1 MSDKA
6 VKNSN
11 NKKPNPWNKPANK
24 SPSESQNKQPSKRVT
39 KPLTKQAQKYLRG
52 ISHDTKPVV
61 TVADK
66 GLTENIMLEIDVCL
80 DQHELIKV
88 KLRTD
93 RDTRQQHMDAIMAE
107 TGAQK
112 IQSIGQTLT
121 IYRAN
126 PKKPVYELPK

>member
-6 VKNSN
+6 LNKSN
-11 NKKPNPWNKPANK
+11 NNPNKKK
-24 SPSESQNKQPSKRVT
+24 S
-39 KPLTKQAQKYLRG
+39 KPLSKNAQKFLRG
-52 ISHDTKPVV
+52 VAHDIKPVV

-66 GLTENIMLEIDVCL
+66 GLTENIMIELDICL
-80 DQHELIKV
+80 DQHELVKV

-93 RDTRQQHMDAIMAE
+93 RETRQQYAE
-107 TGAQK
+107 TIITETSALK

-126 PKKPVYELPK
+126 PKKPIYELPK

>member
-6 VKNSN
+6 AKKSNIKALSKN
-11 NKKPNPWNKPANK
+11 
-24 SPSESQNKQPSKRVT
+24 
-39 KPLTKQAQKYLRG
+39 AQKFLRG
-52 ISHDTKPVV
+52 MAHDTKPVV

-66 GLTENIMLEIDVCL
+66 GITENILNELDLCL
-80 DQHELIKV
+80 NQHELIKI

-93 RDTRQQHMDAIMAE
+93 RDTRKQHTQTILNE
-107 TGAQK
+107 TAAHL

>member
-6 VKNSN
+6 LNKSN
-11 NKKPNPWNKPANK
+11 NKVQKPI
-24 SPSESQNKQPSKRVT
+24 SKN
-39 KPLTKQAQKYLRG
+39 AQKYLRG
-52 ISHDTKPVV
+52 LAHDTKPVV

-66 GLTENIMLEIDVCL
+66 GLTENIMIELDICL
-80 DQHELIKV
+80 DQHELVKV

-93 RDTRQQHMDAIMAE
+93 RETREQHSHIILTT
-107 TGAQK
+107 TGAIK

-126 PKKPVYELPK
+126 PKKPIYELPK

>member
-6 VKNSN
+6 PNKLSKKSKQHPLSKN
-11 NKKPNPWNKPANK
+11 
-24 SPSESQNKQPSKRVT
+24 
-39 KPLTKQAQKYLRG
+39 AQKFLRG
-52 ISHDTKPVV
+52 MAHDTKPVV

-66 GLTENIMLEIDVCL
+66 GLTENIMIELDICL
-80 DQHELIKV
+80 DQHELVKV

-93 RDTRQQHMDAIMAE
+93 RESRQQHATKILAE

-121 IYRAN
+121 IFRAN